1 MVSSSTSVYNFDSMV
16 RIRRYHVYKTV
27 WFLLS
32 DEMLQSGIETGPE
45 LTILTASVA
54 YLLWFRH

>member
-1 MVSSSTSVYNFDSMV
+1 MVSCSTSVYNFDSMV
-16 RIRRYHVYKTV
+16 RRYHVYKTV

-32 DEMLQSGIETGPE
+32 DEMLQSGIEIGPE